1 MASHY
6 DNYAYKDYEKVCN
19 KLDAFLDE
27 LKSERKEHK
36 NVLDELKS
44 ERKEHKND
52 VKKMENTID
61 KLTKALEQS
70 QKRVEELTN
79 ELLKIKSK
87 NNRDSS
93 NSSKPSSTNG
103 FKNKVRKCRRRNY

>member
-19 KLDAFLDE
+19 KLDAF
-27 LKSERKEHK
+27 
-36 NVLDELKS
+36 LDELKS

-79 ELLKIKSK
+79 ELLKMKSK

-93 NSSKPSSTNG
+93 NSSKPSI
-103 FKNKVRKCRRRNY
+103 

>member
-1 MASHY
+1 
-6 DNYAYKDYEKVCN
+6 
-19 KLDAFLDE
+19 
-27 LKSERKEHK
+27 
-36 NVLDELKS
+36 
-44 ERKEHKND
+44 
-52 VKKMENTID
+52 MENTID

-79 ELLKIKSK
+79 KLLKMKSK

-103 FKNKVRKCRRRNY
+103 FKKVITNRREKSDKKQGGQFFHKPHSLKNKLDQFIKSGNVEEEIIEINKTEKIKIKDILKK

>member
-19 KLDAFLDE
+19 KLDDF
-27 LKSERKEHK
+27 
-36 NVLDELKS
+36 LDELKS

-61 KLTKALEQS
+61 KLTKTFEQS

-93 NSSKPSSTNG
+93 NSSKPSNTND
-103 FKNKVRKCRRRNY
+103 FKKVITNCYKTKKISLSLNLP

>member
-19 KLDAFLDE
+19 KLDAF
-27 LKSERKEHK
+27 
-36 NVLDELKS
+36 LDELKS

-70 QKRVEELTN
+70 QKRVEVLTN

-103 FKNKVRKCRRRNY
+103 FKKVITNCYKTKKISLSLNFP